1 MGKQELTIKGAENVC
16 NLSAVES
23 LKNAALRSE
32 TLAFV
37 KTLVEEQTLAE
48 NTKTAVDALRKKQ
61 APIIYRIQSTK
72 LYAKDGYKNMSEYAA
87 AIGLSD
93 ASKSLISGL
102 YAAGKVLSDK
112 TAPDALKSMETSKL
126 AQMGTLIRDE
136 SGYEQVKKDAESGAL
151 NGMTLAD
158 VKTYTTATKDA
169 LNTKPRPVT
178 TYKALFDG
186 DTMTEERYTSADG
199 DMEEVETIDTLDGW
213 KDRLAALG
221 YEVIKLPA
229 DKHGNGDKPRFVL
242 VDGSR
247 AHLVYLFN
255 TKPDKP
261 KNSPTKTTTDKEEF
275 LARAAAEGMPEDAI
289 KMALRAMGW
298 DK

>member
-1 MGKQELTIKGAENVC
+1 MSKQELAIKGAENVC

-112 TAPDALKSMETSKL
+112 TAPDVLKSMETSKL
-126 AQMGTLIRDE
+126 AQMGTLIRDD
-136 SGYEQVKKDAESGAL
+136 SGYAQVKKDAENGTL
-151 NGMTLAD
+151 DGMTLAD
-158 VKTYTTATKDA
+158 VKTYITATKNA
-169 LNTKPRPVT
+169 LNATPKVVT
-178 TYKALFDG
+178 TYTATVNGKSHDHGA
-186 DTMTEERYTSADG
+186 
-199 DMEEVETIDTLDGW
+199 DTLDGW
-213 KDRLAALG
+213 KAFWAADDTVEYFTLPKG
-221 YEVIKLPA
+221 KATPNADKATVNRAAIISGDTIKLI
-229 DKHGNGDKPRFVL
+229 
-242 VDGSR
+242 
-247 AHLVYLFN
+247 VY
-255 TKPDKP
+255 TSTAPDKP
-261 KNSPTKTTTDKEEF
+261 KNSPTKTTTGKDEF
-275 LARAAAEGMPEDAI
+275 LKRAAAEGMPEDAI
-289 KMALRAMGW
+289 KMVLRAMGW